1 MLNRQHPRPGAD
13 VVTSTGGAPSLW
25 RNRDFLTL
33 WSGQVVSTLGARI
46 SSTAM
51 PLLVLATT
59 GSPAD
64 AGLVGAAG
72 TLPFLIAYLPA
83 GPLVDR
89 YNRHRI
95 LLTSE
100 ILAGLALSTVP
111 IALWLGLLTVAQ
123 LIVVAFV
130 QGLCFV
136 FFSVAETAALPR
148 IVPPVLLPAAVA
160 QNEARSRGAALA
172 GGPLGGLLFGIDR
185 ALPFLADAISYA
197 AASIALLFL
206 RKDLQGRPTAPA
218 EPLWQATLT
227 GLRWIWRHPLIRT
240 AVLLITVTNMVFQ
253 ALVLTVVV
261 LAQRHGAGPS
271 AIGTMLGIYSGGGL
285 AGALVAVKGHRYFT
299 PKMVIIGVN
308 WVWAALLPLFLFTT
322 NPLGIGLI
330 GAATSFISPVWN
342 VVIFSYTALLVPND
356 ILGRVTSAAMTLAWG
371 VMPIGSLAAGLLLTA
386 AGPRGAVLALTAV
399 MVATA
404 VGATISPAVRHAPP
418 LSPPDAVDDTSPA
431 P

>member
-1 MLNRQHPRPGAD
+1 M
-13 VVTSTGGAPSLW
+13 TSAAAETSLW
-25 RNRDFLTL
+25 RNRDFVTL
-33 WSGQVVSTLGARI
+33 WSGQVVSTVGARI
-46 SSTAM
+46 SATAM

-72 TLPFLIAYLPA
+72 TLPFLVAYLPA

-100 ILAGLALSTVP
+100 ILAGLALATVP

-136 FFSVAETAALPR
+136 FFSLAETAALPK
-148 IVPPVLLPAAVA
+148 IVPAVLLPAAVA

-197 AASIALLFL
+197 AASLALLFL
-206 RKDLQGRPTAPA
+206 RKDLQNETTAPA
-218 EPLWQATLT
+218 EPLWQATAA

-240 AVLLITVTNMVFQ
+240 AILLITASNLVFQ
-253 ALVLTVVV
+253 ALILTIVV
-261 LAQRHGAGPS
+261 LAQRHGATPGG
-271 AIGTMLGIYSGGGL
+271 IGTMLGIYSGGGL
-285 AGALVAVKGHRYFT
+285 VGALVAGKAHRYFT

-308 WVWAALLPLFLFTT
+308 WIWAALLPLLLLTT
-322 NPLGIGLI
+322 DPLHIGAI
-330 GAATSFISPVWN
+330 GAATAFIGPVWN
-342 VVIFSYTALLVPND
+342 VVIISYTVLLVPNE
-356 ILGRVTSAAMTLAWG
+356 ILGRVTSAAMTFAWG
-371 VMPIGSLAAGLLLTA
+371 VMPIGSLGAGLLLAT
-386 AGPRGAVLALTAV
+386 AGPTGAVLALTAI
-399 MVATA
+399 MLITA

-418 LSPPDAVDDTSPA
+418 LTAHEDAV
-431 P
+431 